1 MKCLNCWLDKPDGA
15 RFCSSC
21 GRSMGEMSYADLAPG
36 TVVVCPNCGTKNFR
50 TDRIYRNCETDLTA
64 TKMVIIEEQAK

>member
-1 MKCLNCWLDKPDGA
+1 
-15 RFCSSC
+15 
-21 GRSMGEMSYADLAPG
+21 MGEMSYADLAPG